1 MEKMKNIINTD
12 SNEAIYDVP
21 FSKLSVSI
29 REKLVVFCM
38 QLTKISTSTM
48 KRKIS
53 KNPFLWSEYPSFLFI
68 ILFIQLVYN
77 LQI

>member
-1 MEKMKNIINTD
+1 MKNIINTD

-53 KNPFLWSEYPSFLFI
+53 KNPFL
-68 ILFIQLVYN
+68 
-77 LQI
+77 